1 MALFQR
7 LNRED
12 GMTVVIITHDP
23 TIAQRCQRRLVL
35 QDGLL
40 IADSGAFESAA

>member
-1 MALFQR
+1 MSLFLQ

-23 TIAQRCQRRLVL
+23 EIAKQCQRRLEL

-40 IADSGAFESAA
+40 TADSGTFEHAA